1 MLGIDAIS
9 KQVAV
14 RSADGSRRYFSPDE
28 WKGSFPVQPG
38 MRVDY
43 DVGADSLAR
52 NVFPID
58 KNLSQANSSKAPK
71 TKTAATLMAFFLGGL
86 GLHKFYLGAWG
97 WGVIYLVFC
106 WTYIP
111 LLFAIIETVR
121 YITLSEDE
129 FQEKYAKLDGKP
141 FDFLW

>member
-1 MLGIDAIS
+1 
-9 KQVAV
+9 
-14 RSADGSRRYFSPDE
+14 
-28 WKGSFPVQPG
+28 